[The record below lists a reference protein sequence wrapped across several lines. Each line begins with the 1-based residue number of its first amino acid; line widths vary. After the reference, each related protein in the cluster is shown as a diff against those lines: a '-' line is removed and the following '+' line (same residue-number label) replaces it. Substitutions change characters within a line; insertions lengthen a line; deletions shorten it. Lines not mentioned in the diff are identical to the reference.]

1 MFRIGFDIGSTTA
14 KMVVLDENGNI
25 VFSKYERH
33 NAKVKETVISF
44 LKELLSQVGDE
55 EISIRITGSIGMGV
69 SEKCAIS
76 FVQEVVAAA
85 KAIQK
90 DHPAMASMID
100 IGGEDAKVVFFKDGE
115 PTDLRMNG
123 ICAGG
128 TGAFID
134 QMAIILGVDVNE
146 LNALAMHADQVY
158 PIASRC
164 GVFCK
169 TDIRRYDCI
178 VFIFLHKSI
187 DDCMGY
193 TPAVCRDMEKFYFL
207 LRKHLVETSAEL
219 IFIGKF

>member
-1 MFRIGFDIGSTTA
+1 MDRSIPFFIHRFASDYYVKLVCLITLYLNKMFRIGFDIGSTTA
-14 KMVVLDENGNI
+14 KMVVLDENGNV

-69 SEKCAIS
+69 SETCAIP

-115 PTDLRMNG
+115 P
-123 ICAGG
+123 
-128 TGAFID
+128 
-134 QMAIILGVDVNE
+134 
-146 LNALAMHADQVY
+146 
-158 PIASRC
+158 PI
-164 GVFCK
+164 
-169 TDIRRYDCI
+169 
-178 VFIFLHKSI
+178 
-187 DDCMGY
+187 
-193 TPAVCRDMEKFYFL
+193 
-207 LRKHLVETSAEL
+207 
-219 IFIGKF
+219 

>member
-100 IGGEDAKVVFFKDGE
+100 IGGEDAKDGE

-123 ICAGG
+123 NCAGG

-169 TDIRRYDCI
+169 TDIQNLIAKNVSRENIAASIFHAVAVPAAIKYAHVDAWRCRR
-178 VFIFLHKSI
+178 
-187 DDCMGY
+187 
-193 TPAVCRDMEKFYFL
+193 
-207 LRKHLVETSAEL
+207 
-219 IFIGKF
+219 

>member
-100 IGGEDAKVVFFKDGE
+100 IGGEDA
-115 PTDLRMNG
+115 NG
-123 ICAGG
+123 RL
-128 TGAFID
+128 F
-134 QMAIILGVDVNE
+134 
-146 LNALAMHADQVY
+146 
-158 PIASRC
+158 
-164 GVFCK
+164 
-169 TDIRRYDCI
+169 
-178 VFIFLHKSI
+178 
-187 DDCMGY
+187 
-193 TPAVCRDMEKFYFL
+193 
-207 LRKHLVETSAEL
+207 
-219 IFIGKF
+219 